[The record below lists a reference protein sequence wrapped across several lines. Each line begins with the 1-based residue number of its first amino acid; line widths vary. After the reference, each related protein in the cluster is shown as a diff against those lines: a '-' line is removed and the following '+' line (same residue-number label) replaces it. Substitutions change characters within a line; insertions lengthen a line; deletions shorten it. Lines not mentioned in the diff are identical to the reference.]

1 MFLVSREYV
10 MLSLCECL
18 YLLWRARARACVCVC
33 VCVVYWK
40 FVMLWRV
47 LHPHF
52 IRGGS
57 LEEVVGFKVNF
68 QM

>member
-1 MFLVSREYV
+1 MSCSLFVSVCIY
-10 MLSLCECL
+10 CG
-18 YLLWRARARACVCVC
+18 ARARACVCVC

>member
-1 MFLVSREYV
+1 

-18 YLLWRARARACVCVC
+18 CLLWGVCVC
-33 VCVVYWK
+33 V
-40 FVMLWRV
+40 FSFIGSLSVMLWTV